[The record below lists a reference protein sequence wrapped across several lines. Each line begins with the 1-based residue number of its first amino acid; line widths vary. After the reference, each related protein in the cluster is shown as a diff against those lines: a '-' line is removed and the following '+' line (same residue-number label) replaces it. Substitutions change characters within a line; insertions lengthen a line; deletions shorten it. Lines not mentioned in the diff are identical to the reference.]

1 MTPRSSGWR
10 PAGLAFALYL
20 LASIVLVG
28 HGTYAHFG
36 STTIGYGPDPPI
48 FIWDLEWWPRA
59 IIDGFSL
66 LHPNIVFAP
75 EGFNTTLITSI
86 AAPSFVMAPVT
97 LLAGPLV
104 SYNLLAILIP
114 AVNGWAAYLLCRAA
128 GAGTWPGI
136 VGGYLFGFSSYVL
149 AQSLGHP
156 NLSLVAMVPLAAYLV
171 LRRQQGTISNRT
183 FLPCLVGVLI
193 FQFLTSTEVF
203 LTMTLVGVT
212 VFALSFALFPA
223 QRRELLTVAK
233 WTILAYAVAGLVVS
247 PYVISFLTANQS
259 FDHIHPTEFVTEPLN
274 LVMPTRLTVGGN
286 HFYSITD
293 RFTGNLSENAAYF
306 GIPILVML
314 ALFAWERR
322 RDRVAQLLLAA
333 FAIALVASLGPRSIV
348 LGAATGPPLPWEPL
362 THLPLTRYVLPQR
375 LIVFAWLAVALIT
388 ALWLSSG
395 KRMRPARWILV
406 LVGLA
411 LLLPDPR
418 AVDPGHAGAELWSSA
433 RPLPRLFAS
442 GDRPLFRGHPNLLV
456 LPYNEAGDANSTYWQ
471 ANTGMA
477 YAMPG
482 GYVSGTLPSEFSC
495 WPLVALL
502 RVESYPEADPQELLD
517 FLAAK
522 DVDGV
527 LMPPETASV
536 AAPMLDQLKGPRRL
550 VDGMVFIP
558 VRGQR
563 GPARAPEACT
573 ETAAGS

>member
-1 MTPRSSGWR
+1 
-10 PAGLAFALYL
+10 
-20 LASIVLVG
+20 
-28 HGTYAHFG
+28 
-36 STTIGYGPDPPI
+36 
-48 FIWDLEWWPRA
+48 
-59 IIDGFSL
+59 
-66 LHPNIVFAP
+66 
-75 EGFNTTLITSI
+75 
-86 AAPSFVMAPVT
+86 
-97 LLAGPLV
+97 
-104 SYNLLAILIP
+104 
-114 AVNGWAAYLLCRAA
+114 
-128 GAGTWPGI
+128 
-136 VGGYLFGFSSYVL
+136 
-149 AQSLGHP
+149 
-156 NLSLVAMVPLAAYLV
+156 
-171 LRRQQGTISNRT
+171 
-183 FLPCLVGVLI
+183 
-193 FQFLTSTEVF
+193 
-203 LTMTLVGVT
+203 
-212 VFALSFALFPA
+212 
-223 QRRELLTVAK
+223 
-233 WTILAYAVAGLVVS
+233 
-247 PYVISFLTANQS
+247 
-259 FDHIHPTEFVTEPLN
+259 
-274 LVMPTRLTVGGN
+274 
-286 HFYSITD
+286 
-293 RFTGNLSENAAYF
+293 
-306 GIPILVML
+306 ML